1 MSRVALGLA
10 YDGSAWQGWQTQPH
24 GQTVQDTLEAAL
36 ASFCGVPG
44 TVPTICAGRTDTGV
58 HGAMQVVHLDTA
70 LDRRMESWV
79 RGVNAFL
86 PPSISVQWARQ
97 VPDDFH
103 ARFRPVRAPTSICC
117 GAAACVPRCGPGAPA
132 GASSRWTWPPCA
144 RRPAPCWASTISPA
158 SVRRSARPSIR
169 CATCIAWTS
178 RNAARFLF
186 YASGQRFPA
195 SYGAQHHGRAAAG
208 RAGQG
213 TGGMDGAAAV
223 LARPQARRADL
234 RA

>member
-1 MSRVALGLA
+1 MSRVALGWPTTA
-10 YDGSAWQGWQTQPH
+10 RPGKVGRRSRTARPCRTRWRPRWPASAACRARCPPSAR
-24 GQTVQDTLEAAL
+24 VA
-36 ASFCGVPG
+36 
-44 TVPTICAGRTDTGV
+44 PTPACTAPCRSCTWTRRWTG
-58 HGAMQVVHLDTA
+58 AW
-70 LDRRMESWV
+70 SPV

-103 ARFRPVRAPTSICC
+103 ARSRPVRAPTSICC

-144 RRPAPCWASTISPA
+144 RPAPCWASTISPA

-178 RNAARFLF
+178 RNAARFCFTLRANAF
-186 YASGQRFPA
+186 L
-195 SYGAQHHGRAAAG
+195 HHMVRNIMRAAAG